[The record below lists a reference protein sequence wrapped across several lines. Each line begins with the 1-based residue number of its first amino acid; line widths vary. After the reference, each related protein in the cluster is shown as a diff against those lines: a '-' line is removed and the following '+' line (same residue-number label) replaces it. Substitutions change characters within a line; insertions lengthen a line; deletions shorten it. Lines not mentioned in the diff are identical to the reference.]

1 MINILATAAQTR
13 PAGLAGNFM
22 DFGRSLLA
30 FLDGLGYNILA
41 FVYNIF
47 FSVASAEILSAS
59 VVVGFYQRIQ
69 LILGVFM
76 MFKLALS
83 IINVIINPDSIKD
96 NQKGLSK
103 IVTRVVVSLFLLL
116 LIIPINTTDT
126 IPDPSDNSLEAKIAS
141 NGILFGYLYKFQDSM
156 MRENII
162 GKLIL
167 GTAANTRDPNDP
179 ETYIED
185 YQLNPGEAMIATV
198 ARAFVQPAV
207 TDNTQ
212 PFCKNSSDEDYDE
225 NDPCPNVICP
235 TQVADSDYMSDEF
248 NGLTVANIVNLN
260 CDENGSHVE
269 GNLWDATFGA
279 RNAAY
284 AFNYMPL
291 GGLISSVIMIIII
304 LGFTV
309 DVAVRSIKLALLRL
323 IAPIPII
330 SYIDPKGKDEGA
342 FNNWVKVLV
351 STYLDLFVRLMIIYF
366 GAFCIQQIATG
377 GINLGDAFSIGA
389 AEGLFATV
397 FLIIGVLFFMKQAP
411 AFLRQVLGIKGAP
424 MSNIGLS
431 GILGGLGAFTGGA
444 GLSGAGAAMLQ
455 NADRASEAAAQGK
468 PAGPMWSAGRDF
480 AAQLRT
486 GDSKARGGMI
496 NRAIDNLSRHSAVGI
511 ARRRYGV
518 TAAGMDIKK
527 KQLEELQ
534 GQASATNK
542 LYERYLHNKVPED
555 ELQAWASAH
564 GGTYNSAT
572 NMYTDAN
579 GTREMSKAMSEIGA
593 QEATSA
599 EKVSKEYEDV
609 KKFAASHQIKPSF
622 IEEHE
627 RSFFGE
633 KSQDERTD
641 MYNAR
646 GRGKTAHQT
655 VADRF
660 FGSYRKWSDPTSG
673 RTENRWNPYGDRENI
688 ENDTYHNDPLAPPD
702 PGQGPGGP
710 WPGGPGPGGGPPPGR
725 P

>member
-291 GGLISSVIMIIII
+291 GGLICSVIMIIII

-377 GINLGDAFSIGA
+377 GINLGDAFSIGT
-389 AEGLFATV
+389 AEGLFAVV

-431 GILGGLGAFTGGA
+431 AVLGGLGGLRGGGA
-444 GLSGAGAAMLQ
+444 
-455 NADRASEAAAQGK
+455 AAA
-468 PAGPMWSAGRDF
+468 SAAFDSANAANEAYTQQKSGQPFRQYSMARDNIIKKI
-480 AAQLRT
+480 T
-486 GDSKARGGMI
+486 GDKDAEGGARGFLHRWSG
-496 NRAIDNLSRHSAVGI
+496 NNLAS
-511 ARRRYGV
+511 RYGV
-518 TAAGMDIKK
+518 NDESMSEAKRILKDREDELSNLQLQKEMLGNRM
-527 KQLEELQ
+527 KQANVSSADSNEDFANFMNSSGVAQ
-534 GQASATNK
+534 YVNPKTGQFIDSTSEGFFKARQPDLYKEFSERYNRNK
-542 LYERYLHNKVPED
+542 LYNDYADINKQVIEAQRAVSEQQDLIKDAKEFRSTTTVRPETYTRRQPFNPDASSGNTANDGDTDLYAANIDLHDHGP
-555 ELQAWASAH
+555 H
-564 GGTYNSAT
+564 GG
-572 NMYTDAN
+572 
-579 GTREMSKAMSEIGA
+579 
-593 QEATSA
+593 
-599 EKVSKEYEDV
+599 
-609 KKFAASHQIKPSF
+609 
-622 IEEHE
+622 
-627 RSFFGE
+627 
-633 KSQDERTD
+633 
-641 MYNAR
+641 
-646 GRGKTAHQT
+646 
-655 VADRF
+655 
-660 FGSYRKWSDPTSG
+660 
-673 RTENRWNPYGDRENI
+673 
-688 ENDTYHNDPLAPPD
+688 
-702 PGQGPGGP
+702 GGP
-710 WPGGPGPGGGPPPGR
+710 RPGGGPPLGR